1 MGTNF
6 VFFVKKQ
13 PKSRASLLE
22 RTDSG
27 HLSIVSKFSSFQFT
41 WICVKGMLGI

>member
-1 MGTNF
+1 MRTNF
-6 VFFVKKQ
+6 VFFVIQ

-27 HLSIVSKFSSFQFT
+27 QLSIVSKFSSFQFT